1 MSHEVIVKNLRHV
14 MLKVKV
20 LGRNI
25 IKVSLRSNLILAVK
39 LETAEQLG
47 DSLATEAFAGIRN

>member
-1 MSHEVIVKNLRHV
+1 MSHEVIVKNLCHV

-47 DSLATEAFAGIRN
+47 DSLATEAFASIRN